1 VHGSDYRILTPH
13 TTKED
18 NMMNPQNLVQLLEQD
33 LNEKPPSRKYTPE
46 AWDTIR
52 TWLETQQGNLRA
64 LAKQHDAI
72 LRNPKWTDQG
82 RQEQFGKLGKDF
94 LNQFKGLKRELADRE
109 ATLARNRRTLFHVES
124 PVKDDVLKYFRAKE
138 IRDDFRDADPGE
150 RVQMFLDAAEQN
162 KEEILASVLDAPGV
176 PLIAEEHTSAAMMD
190 RAERLFGQEGGLLD
204 TYREQTSIHEY
215 MSGWRNW
222 IGLCLE
228 GLGVDR
234 QQIDATLGPVP
245 ETPPA
250 PQPTAAGV

>member
-1 VHGSDYRILTPH
+1 
-13 TTKED
+13 
-18 NMMNPQNLVQLLEQD
+18 MAMNPANLLRLLEED
-33 LNEKPPSRKYTPE
+33 FHEKPPSRKFTPE

-72 LRNPKWTDQG
+72 LRNPKWSDQG
-82 RQEQFGKLGKDF
+82 RQEQFGKLGRDF
-94 LNQFKGLKRELADRE
+94 LNQFKGIKRELADRA
-109 ATLARNRRTLFHVES
+109 ATIERNRRTLLTVTS
-124 PVKDDVLKYFRAKE
+124 PVEDDVLKYFRAKE

-162 KEEILASVLDAPGV
+162 KEEVLAAVLDSPGS
-176 PLIAEEHTSAAMMD
+176 PLIAEEYTTSAMEQ
-190 RAERLFGQEGGLLD
+190 RAERLFGQEGGLLE
-204 TYREQTSIHEY
+204 TYREQTSIYEY
-215 MSGWRNW
+215 LSGWRNW

-245 ETPPA
+245 ETAPA

>member
-1 VHGSDYRILTPH
+1 
-13 TTKED
+13 
-18 NMMNPQNLVQLLEQD
+18 MNPANLLRLLEED
-33 LNEKPPSRKYTPE
+33 FHEKPPSRKFTPE
-46 AWDTIR
+46 SWAIIR
-52 TWLETQQGNLRA
+52 TWLESQQGNLRA

-72 LRNPKWTDQG
+72 LRNPKWSDQG

-94 LNQFKGLKRELADRE
+94 LNQFSGIKRELADRE
-109 ATLARNRRTLFHVES
+109 ATLERNRRKLFVVTS
-124 PVKDDVLKYFRAKE
+124 PVKDEMLRYLRAQE
-138 IRDDFRDADPGE
+138 IRNDFRDADPGE
-150 RVQMFLDAAEQN
+150 RVAMFLDAAEQN

-176 PLIAEEHTSAAMMD
+176 PLIAEEHTTSAMMD
-190 RAERLFGQEGGLLD
+190 RAERLFGQEGGLLE

-215 MSGWRNW
+215 LSGWRNW

-245 ETPPA
+245 ETAPA